1 MTFNREAA
9 CSLLALLALLALL
22 GKTQAFSPAAF
33 GSAKLFNK
41 KGAEVAVHARAPQRA
56 RSAVG
61 EVVARTL
68 TCRVQVPADTLKG
81 ASVALY
87 FAGEWCPMVSVFFFV
102 GARFFVGLLVQVRL
116 LQYLHSVFRGALF
129 SCVSAC
135 CVRGWRTVHKLY
147 AKAQGVLC
155 SARRLQQDWCSK
167 GENRVREVLNHPCNN
182 NILLHICSS
191 FNTRVLASQIFAS
204 PSAASL
210 RAQERLAVS
219 KYAQNAFMS
228 ALFRLC
234 IIDPFTPSCT
244 RAQFRLEQKPKL

>member
-87 FAGEWCPMVSVFFFV
+87 FAGEWCPMVSVVFFV

-167 GENRVREVLNHPCNN
+167 GENRVREVLTTPVTIIFYFIFVHHL
-182 NILLHICSS
+182 ILE
-191 FNTRVLASQIFAS
+191 F
-204 PSAASL
+204 
-210 RAQERLAVS
+210 
-219 KYAQNAFMS
+219 
-228 ALFRLC
+228 
-234 IIDPFTPSCT
+234 
-244 RAQFRLEQKPKL
+244 